1 MLRIIKILIKEI
13 KDDLKK
19 WKGVPCSWIIIYSVK
34 MATLSKGIYIFNASP
49 VKLPVI
55 LHKTR
60 KTLQFI

>member
-19 WKGVPCSWIIIYSVK
+19 WKGIPCSWIIIYSIK
-34 MATLSKGIYIFNASP
+34 MAILSKAIYIFKTSP
-49 VKLPVI
+49 VKLPII

-60 KTLQFI
+60 KTLKLI